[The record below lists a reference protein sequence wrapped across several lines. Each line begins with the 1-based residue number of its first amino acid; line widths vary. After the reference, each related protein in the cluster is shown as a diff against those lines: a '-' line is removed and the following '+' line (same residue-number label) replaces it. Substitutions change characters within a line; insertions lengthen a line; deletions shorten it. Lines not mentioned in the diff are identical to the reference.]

1 MCSCIFACV
10 LMAKETAISR
20 VLRLRPSV
28 VSQSMLMV
36 WRPYALGK

>member
-20 VLRLRPSV
+20 VLRPSV

>member
-20 VLRLRPSV
+20 VLGPSV
-28 VSQSMLMV
+28 VSQSKLVV